1 MRKLAIMTILAGGAA
16 ACTADSDRSS
26 VNCGIASLA
35 VPQSVISQFG
45 IPRQT
50 LSRAPVSVP
59 ERLTARVAAG
69 PALTA
74 IAGREGTGDSLLVIG
89 IEGSAEGMAL
99 GFGVLM
105 TDRQG
110 NTRGVML
117 FEGLPVEGAPRIGT
131 VSMGSVTA
139 PLIGVEADPAS
150 YENPDCPIFPD
161 STSM

>member
-1 MRKLAIMTILAGGAA
+1 MRKLAVIAILAAGALG
-16 ACTADSDRSS
+16 CTADSDRSS
-26 VNCGIASLA
+26 VNCGIAALT

-50 LSRAPVSVP
+50 LSRAPANIP

-69 PALTA
+69 PALPA
-74 IAGREGTGDSLLVIG
+74 IAGREGTSDSLLVIG
-89 IEGSAEGMAL
+89 VEGGPDGMAL

-105 TDRQG
+105 TDPHG

-150 YENPDCPIFPD
+150 YENPDCPVFPD
-161 STSM
+161 SAGM